1 MNNIDRI
8 NLGEALHDKFFVHWA
23 DRIYSLRDHVRIIL
37 IAGPSGS
44 GKTSTSKRLA
54 LQCRV
59 LGMNP
64 KVIELDDYFVE
75 REDTPRDENGEYDF
89 ECLEAMDLKLLGDQ
103 LNDLLAG
110 KEVSLPDFDFV
121 TGHKTFGKNIM
132 RLQENDVLIMEG
144 IHALNPAML
153 PTLDASRLFRAYVAT
168 KSLEINFLRRMI
180 RDCATRGRKAE
191 ETILMWPKVREGAE
205 KHIIPYKDNADL
217 TFCTSYDYEISV
229 LKYYAEPLLSV
240 IPASSEA
247 YSEAQRLLKILEGVE
262 AFTPE
267 DMTAIPTSSLLREF
281 IDGQML

>member
-1 MNNIDRI
+1 MNQIDLI
-8 NLGEALHDKFFVHWA
+8 NLAEARHDEFFVHWA
-23 DRIYSLRDHVRIIL
+23 DQIYTLRDRVRIIL

-75 REDTPRDENGEYDF
+75 REHTPRDENGEYDF
-89 ECLEAMDLKLLGDQ
+89 ECLEAMDLKLLGEQ

-121 TGHKTFGKNIM
+121 TGHKIFGRNIM
-132 RLQENDVLIMEG
+132 KLQENDILIMEG

-153 PTLDASRLFRAYVAT
+153 PTLDPSKLFRAYVST
-168 KSLEINFLRRMI
+168 KSLDVNFLRRMI
-180 RDCATRGRKAE
+180 RDCTTRGRKAE

-205 KHIIPYKDNADL
+205 KYIIPYKDNADL
-217 TFCTSYDYEISV
+217 TFCTSYDYELSA
-229 LKYYAEPLLSV
+229 LKYYAEPLLSG
-240 IPASSEA
+240 IPSDSVAYNEA
-247 YSEAQRLLKILEGVE
+247 RRFLKILEDVV
-262 AFTPE
+262 ALTPE
-267 DMTAIPTSSLLREF
+267 VMEAIPSSSLLREF

>member
-1 MNNIDRI
+1 MNNIDII
-8 NLGEALHDKFFVHWA
+8 NLAEARHDEFFVHWA
-23 DRIYSLRDHVRIIL
+23 DKLYSLRDKARIVL

-75 REDTPRDENGEYDF
+75 REETPRDENGEYDF
-89 ECLEAMDLKLLGDQ
+89 ECLAAMDLKLLGEQ

-121 TGHKTFGKNIM
+121 TGHKVFGKNIM
-132 RLQENDVLIMEG
+132 RLQEGDILIMEG

-153 PTLDASRLFRAYVAT
+153 PTLDPSRLFRVYVST
-168 KSLEINFLRRMI
+168 RSFDINLLRRLI
-180 RDCATRGRKAE
+180 RDNGTRGRSAE
-191 ETILMWPKVREGAE
+191 ETILMWPKVRQGAE
-205 KHIIPYKDNADL
+205 TYILPYRDNADM
-217 TFCTSYDYEISV
+217 TFCSSYDYELAA
-229 LKYYAEPLLSV
+229 LKYYAEPLLRG
-240 IPASSEA
+240 IPSSSEA
-247 YSEAQRLLKILEGVE
+247 FPEAERLLALLDGVE
-262 AFTPE
+262 SLTPE
-267 DMTAIPTSSLLREF
+267 DMAAIPSSSLLREF